1 MRTPFHAEA
10 TVDNFL
16 FEDSLRPYAGFTENT
31 FARRL
36 GSWSPYATTC
46 FGGVLSIIIPFMSTA
61 VTKKTSFSEVHVL
74 HTLRHYL
81 PSQGPLKDF
90 VHHNTLH
97 AFQDMKFYDAIFKA
111 SHIFGYQVTFSLT
124 EYRQLYAQKRIS
136 EDILDR
142 VIRERKGDGQLRD
155 WKDKVLN
162 RTYDW
167 SISQRV
173 GKLRQEWQRV
183 YSVDLDDAVQPLL
196 FRILCSY
203 LDQGIAIS
211 PFPFEQTGLLNA
223 IRTLEQGS
231 FASFFK
237 SKRARALLQDCSC
250 TIENLLSIIVGEKK
264 YFEAYLYDQQF
275 FHRGWS
281 GMVATIEER
290 PETLYYPKNISLRDF
305 IHLELLLEIDAL
317 DHALGEGWQPL
328 GLKTNIVPGDLFA
341 DVKSGEI
348 QEVLKIWHDA
358 FEWSY
363 YDMVVG
369 GLQSVVERGPLTPSL
384 QRRSFQ
390 AVFCIDEREYSLRTY
405 IERVDPDCETL
416 GAPGFFGVEF
426 YFRPAHAKFHEKLCP
441 APVTPRYLIK
451 EVEKEVEH
459 KRPKEIIYSKQTH
472 TFIRG
477 FVSSYFLGLASLGK
491 LFANLLRPTMSPA
504 IADAFSHMDSEGRLT
519 ILFSGERDTAH
530 DLQIGFTV
538 EEMAT
543 RVEKTLRGIGLS
555 RNFAPLVYLLGH
567 GSSSANNPHHGAHD
581 CGACSGRPGAVNARV
596 FAWMASYAPVRA
608 LLEVRGIS
616 IPADTQFLGGLHDT
630 ASDEI
635 AFYDEDVLSEGNR
648 REHEKN
654 KILFE
659 RALDLNA
666 KERSRRF
673 MSINTKNSLKRIRRD
688 IKRRSVSYFEPRP
701 ELGHGTNAVCVVGN
715 RMLTKDLFLDRRAFL
730 NSYDYTS
737 DPDGKILAGV
747 IAPLPVVWGGIN
759 REYDVS
765 RMDNSKLG
773 AGTKLPHNVMGLIG
787 VSNSSDGDLRAGL
800 PLQMI
805 EVHDPVRLLMVVEQD
820 PEVVL
825 AVISATPA
833 LYEWFINEWV
843 HLVVYDPH
851 TTSFFR
857 FSNGAFVPYASHV
870 KEVSVVEDLSKTI
883 ESVSGM
889 ESNYI
894 LDATKE
900 NMPVHLLKK

>member
-1 MRTPFHAEA
+1 
-10 TVDNFL
+10 
-16 FEDSLRPYAGFTENT
+16 
-31 FARRL
+31 
-36 GSWSPYATTC
+36 
-46 FGGVLSIIIPFMSTA
+46 MSTV
-61 VTKKTSFSEVHVL
+61 VTKKTSFNEAHVL

-111 SHIFGYQVTFSLT
+111 SQIFGYQVTFSLS
-124 EYRQLYAQKRIS
+124 EYRQLYTQKRIS
-136 EDILDR
+136 ENILDR
-142 VIRERKGDGQLRD
+142 VIRERKGDELVEE
-155 WKDKVLN
+155 WKQKTLN
-162 RTYDW
+162 QTYDW
-167 SISQRV
+167 SIRARV
-173 GKLRQEWQRV
+173 GKLRREWKHL
-183 YSVDLDDAVQPLL
+183 YSVDLDDLVQPLL

-223 IRTLEQGS
+223 VRTLEQGS
-231 FASFFK
+231 FTSFFK
-237 SKRARALLQDCSC
+237 GKRARTLLQDRSC
-250 TIENLLSIIVGEKK
+250 TIEQLLSIVVGKK
-264 YFEAYLYDQQF
+264 ECFEAYLYDQQF
-275 FHRGWS
+275 SHRGWS
-281 GMVATIEER
+281 GIVSTIEER
-290 PETLYYPKNISLRDF
+290 PETLYYPKNISLSDF
-305 IHLELLLEIDAL
+305 IHLELLIEIDAL
-317 DHALGEGWQPL
+317 DNALGEQWQPL
-328 GLKTNIVPGDLFA
+328 GLKTNIVPVDIFTE
-341 DVKSGEI
+341 VKPTEV
-348 QEVLKIWHDA
+348 QEVLKIWQDA

-363 YDMVVG
+363 YDMVLRGMQAVAE
-369 GLQSVVERGPLTPSL
+369 QGPLLSSS
-384 QRRSFQ
+384 QQKSFQ
-390 AVFCIDEREYSLRTY
+390 AIFCIDEREYSLRTY
-405 IERVDPDCETL
+405 IESVDPNCETL

-451 EVEKEVEH
+451 EEEKEVKH
-459 KRPKEIIYSKQTH
+459 KRAKEIMYSKNSH
-472 TFIRG
+472 TFVRG
-477 FVSSYFLGLASLGK
+477 FVSSYFLGLASFGK

-504 IADAFSHMDSEGRLT
+504 IADAFSHMDPHGKLT
-519 ILFSGERDTAH
+519 ILYSGERDKTH

-538 EEMAT
+538 EEMAA
-543 RVEKTLRGIGLS
+543 RVEKILRGIGLTH
-555 RNFAPLVYLLGH
+555 NFSSLVYLLGH

-596 FAWMASYAPVRA
+596 FSWMANYAPVRT
-608 LLEVRGIS
+608 LLKERGIA
-616 IPADTQFLGGLHDT
+616 IPEGTQFLGGLHDT

-635 AFYDEDVLSEGNR
+635 AFYDEEILSDGNR

-715 RMLTKDLFLDRRAFL
+715 RELTKDLFLDRRSFL
-730 NSYDYTS
+730 NSYDYKS

-747 IAPLPVVWGGIN
+747 IAPLPVVCGGIN
-759 REYDVS
+759 LEYYFS

-805 EVHDPVRLLMVVEQD
+805 EVHDPVRLLMIVEQD
-820 PEVVL
+820 PQIVL
-825 AVISATPA
+825 SVISATPA

-843 HLVVYDPH
+843 HLVVYNPH

-857 FSNGAFVPYASHV
+857 FKNGAFVPYTSLTE
-870 KEVSVVEDLSKTI
+870 EVSSVEDISKTI

-894 LDATKE
+894 LDATRE
-900 NMPVHLLKK
+900 NMSVHLLKK